1 MDSSWS
7 LFLPCGNSSTCT
19 SCKRRWRVGGLWAE
33 GDQAAWR
40 GQHPAKEQGS
50 CEPAPAWVKRASRIH
65 SLISTSPRLL
75 HVIRWFKNKKNRKQ
89 PFCKCLY
96 FHFAK
101 LKPPVTE
108 DAVIFEQAEMGW
120 ISWLMF
126 MINPRKHSSA
136 SFHLTMFNQLWHIPS
151 GTLMELELMLHDRV
165 SDEGTY
171 VLTRRPLLPQRLAY
185 FSQVLM
191 SSWGLM
197 TRDLTIKILC
207 QSSTIRWQP

>member
-1 MDSSWS
+1 MDWSLS

-50 CEPAPAWVKRASRIH
+50 CEPAPARVKRASRIH
-65 SLISTSPRLL
+65 SLINTSPRLL
-75 HVIRWFKNKKNRKQ
+75 HAIHWLKNKKTENS
-89 PFCKCLY
+89 
-96 FHFAK
+96 HFANVCTFTSQNWSLRW
-101 LKPPVTE
+101 LKML
-108 DAVIFEQAEMGW
+108 IFEQAETGW

-126 MINPRKHSSA
+126 MINPRKKSSA
-136 SFHLTMFNQLWHIPS
+136 SLHLTMFNQLWHIPS
-151 GTLMELELMLHDRV
+151 GTLMELELMLHDGV

-207 QSSTIRWQP
+207 QSSTMRWQP